1 MASIK
6 LYLFKLFITAV
17 AFSITAILLYPVI
30 YIFLTA
36 FSSLPTLT
44 LEASYFTL
52 NNFVSVIN
60 DVDFRN
66 SLILSSLVSG
76 ATIFLALL
84 FITPAAYAFSRFR
97 FRGKSTALYSYLIFS
112 QVSGGFG
119 VASLVALFVF
129 LGKLNL
135 VNIYVLPF
143 LYVSGMVPFNTWL
156 LKNYFD
162 SIPREL
168 DEAAFVDGS
177 GWWTLMFRVILP
189 SSKAPILVLAIFAFM
204 GAWSEFILAN
214 LFGFRT
220 LPVLMYKYVGA
231 YTTYWNMFAATAILY
246 AIPIIV
252 MYMVAQR
259 FIGEAVRMGIKG

>member
-1 MASIK
+1 MTSVK
-6 LYLFKLFITAV
+6 LYLLKLFITAV
-17 AFSITAILLYPVI
+17 GFSITATLLYPVV

-36 FSSLPTLT
+36 FSKLPTISLD
-44 LEASYFTL
+44 AAYFTL
-52 NNFVSVIN
+52 DNFVTVIN
-60 DVDFRN
+60 DGDFRS
-66 SLILSSLVSG
+66 SLFLSSLVSG
-76 ATIFLALL
+76 ATVFLALL

-162 SIPREL
+162 NIPREL

-177 GWWTLMFRVILP
+177 GWWTLMFRVVLP
-189 SSKAPILVLAIFAFM
+189 SSRAPMLVLAIFAFM

-214 LFGFRT
+214 LFGFQT
-220 LPVLMYKYVGA
+220 LPVFMYRYIGA
-231 YTTYWNMFAATAILY
+231 RTIYWNIFAATAILY
-246 AIPIIV
+246 AAPMII

-259 FIGEAVRMGIKG
+259 FVGEAVRMGVKG